1 MSMMSGG
8 AVYIPSLDAK
18 DLYMSMHYLHGDVRT
33 GYNIRT
39 PRGDMRFSRFI
50 NTLDYSLDLLKLR
63 EVYESV
69 YRNSRFSTQVDG
81 KEYSHRVIN
90 VTFKY
95 ALKEYNRIRN
105 GLYIKNGWRPSEID
119 LEDGV
124 DIRGGELI
132 AVQVGTSVH
141 NAVELSDICPYFY
154 TEGNTYRAKTNIRNV
169 MSIFELRQELYEN
182 GFWCDG
188 IHYVRFKRS
197 SGSSRVGKCLF
208 IDEKLYKKMDRWAQC
223 GIVVKDG
230 QQIDLAAWEAYIAL
244 TSSSIIDTVDIYP
257 ENILLVDDYES
268 VFQDDVIATRIGQ
281 GNRLV
286 SEKECVEISNS
297 IWDGQ
302 SLLDESL
309 FPAEY
314 SGKGMLLLR
323 NRFFKSACFNT
334 NIQKFFADH
343 GIVDVAQ
350 LNGKTRAR
358 SISDIRMITT
368 PSSIK
373 YLKFGTFEKWLA
385 ELEPTFGIVKYEKP
399 THFFDGQMV
408 QTHYQLL
415 NTLQMTY
422 KEMEEFLKPSIEYV
436 KLLNS
441 DPAVLRNHIGYPGND
456 EWYFSNAPLTSKN
469 DIVYK
474 LLGLN
479 ERFCDTKLY
488 ADFRYDLVKA
498 FVKGMKNG
506 HVLVDGNYSTLLGN
520 PIEMLYHS
528 IGRWDGQSI
537 IGVGQ
542 VHSKRFVDGAQLL
555 GSRSPHI
562 AAGNILLTRNVRNAL
577 VDKYFNLTNEI
588 VAVNAIGENLLQ
600 KLNGADYD
608 SDTMLLTD
616 NEILIRVAKRNY
628 GKFLVP
634 TNLVESKKS
643 KRFYTARQKSDLDFK
658 TSENL
663 IGEIVNL
670 SQELNTLIWDMLN
683 NGAAMDDVYPIYCD
697 VAKLDVMSG
706 LEIDKAKKEF
716 SIRNSEELRIL
727 KNKYNRRDKNG
738 RLVKPYFFAH
748 ITKQKGYYDPKKK
761 YYLRHNTSMDYL
773 QTILNKAIKVPTSRA
788 VQCLPLCEIL
798 DKGPYHVSHVRYYQ
812 VNRTIELIRKMK
824 ANIRKAWSEYR
835 NATDLRYSCD
845 VKNASEKNGAYD
857 VVSRKIDMEFTS
869 CVSAI
874 SGIRFNYSTMYYLVH
889 MIEEDVCKDLR
900 RNLFS
905 ILFATSHMS
914 FYKTIRKS
922 SHPVP
927 VLRPAQNDEFDVEI
941 FGKKYLK
948 WY

>member
-1 MSMMSGG
+1 MSAMSNS
-8 AVYIPSLDAK
+8 VIYIPSLDAK
-18 DLYMSMHYLHGDVRT
+18 DLYMSMHYLHGDTRT
-33 GYNIRT
+33 GYNLRT
-39 PRGDMRFSRFI
+39 PRGDMRFGKFI

-69 YRNSRFSTQVDG
+69 YRNTRFSTQVDG

-95 ALKEYNRIRN
+95 ALKEYNRIRK
-105 GLYIKNGWRPSEID
+105 GLYVKNGWRPGEID

-132 AVQVGTSVH
+132 AVQVDT
-141 NAVELSDICPYFY
+141 AVRQAVDLEKICPYFY
-154 TEGNTYRAKTNIRNV
+154 TEGNTYRAKINIRNV

-230 QQIDLAAWEAYIAL
+230 QQVDLAAWEAYIAL
-244 TSSSIIDTVDIYP
+244 TASSIIDTVDIYP

-268 VFQDDVIATRIGQ
+268 VFMDDVIATRIGPA
-281 GNRLV
+281 NRLV
-286 SEKECVEISNS
+286 SGKERVGISNS

-343 GIVDVAQ
+343 GVTDVAQ
-350 LNGKTRAR
+350 LNGKTRAHR
-358 SISDIRMITT
+358 ISDIRMITT

-373 YLKFGTFEKWLA
+373 YLKFGTFEKWLT
-385 ELEPTFGIVKYEKP
+385 ELEPTFGIVKHEKP

-422 KEMEEFLKPSIEYV
+422 REMEEFLRPSIEYV
-436 KLLNS
+436 ELLNK
-441 DPAVLRNHIGYPGND
+441 DPAVLRHHIGYPDND
-456 EWYFSNAPLTSKN
+456 EWYFSNAPLASKN

-488 ADFRYDLVKA
+488 ADFKYDLVKA
-498 FVKGMKNG
+498 FVKGMKSG

-528 IGRWDGQSI
+528 IGRWDGKSM

-542 VHSKRFVDGAQLL
+542 VHSRRFADGAQLL

-608 SDTMLLTD
+608 SDTLLLTD

-634 TNLVESKKS
+634 TNLVESKKA
-643 KRFYTARQKSDLDFK
+643 KRFYTAGQKSDLDFK

-683 NGAAMDDVYPIYCD
+683 NGAAMEDVYPIYCD

-716 SIRNSEELRIL
+716 SISNSAELRIL
-727 KNKYNRRDKNG
+727 KNKYSRRDKKG

-761 YYLRHNTSMDYL
+761 HYMRHNTSMDYL
-773 QTILNKAIKVPTSRA
+773 QTILNKAIKIPTGRA
-788 VQCLPLCEIL
+788 AQFLPLCEIL

-824 ANIRKAWSEYR
+824 ANIRKVWSEYR
-835 NATDLRYSCD
+835 SSTDLRYSCD
-845 VKNASEKNGAYD
+845 VKNAAEKNGAYD
-857 VVSRKIDMEFTS
+857 VASRKIDAEFTA

-889 MIEEDVCKDLR
+889 MIEEDVCRDLR

>member
-1 MSMMSGG
+1 MSAMSNS
-8 AVYIPSLDAK
+8 VIYIPSLDAK
-18 DLYMSMHYLHGDVRT
+18 DLYMSMHYLHGDTRT
-33 GYNIRT
+33 GYNLRT
-39 PRGDMRFSRFI
+39 PRGDMRFGKFI

-69 YRNSRFSTQVDG
+69 YRNTRFSTQVDG

-95 ALKEYNRIRN
+95 ALKEYNRIRK
-105 GLYIKNGWRPSEID
+105 GLYVKNGWRPGEID

-132 AVQVGTSVH
+132 AVQVDTAVQQ
-141 NAVELSDICPYFY
+141 AVELDEICPYFY
-154 TEGNTYRAKTNIRNV
+154 AEGNTYRAKTNIRNV

-244 TSSSIIDTVDIYP
+244 TASSIIDTVDIYP

-268 VFQDDVIATRIGQ
+268 VFMDDVIATRIGPA
-281 GNRLV
+281 NRLV
-286 SEKECVEISNS
+286 SGKERVEISNS

-302 SLLDESL
+302 SLLDKSL

-314 SGKGMLLLR
+314 SEKGMLLLR

-334 NIQKFFADH
+334 NIQKFFSDH

-350 LNGKTRAR
+350 LNGKTRAHR
-358 SISDIRMITT
+358 ISDIRMITT

-385 ELEPTFGIVKYEKP
+385 ELEPTFGIVKHEKP

-415 NTLQMTY
+415 NTLQMTH
-422 KEMEEFLKPSIEYV
+422 KEMEEFLRPSIEYV
-436 KLLNS
+436 ELLNK
-441 DPAVLRNHIGYPGND
+441 DPAVLRHHIGYPDND

-506 HVLVDGNYSTLLGN
+506 HVLVDGNYSTLIGN

-528 IGRWDGQSI
+528 IGQWDGKSM

-542 VHSKRFVDGAQLL
+542 VHSRRFADGAQLL

-562 AAGNILLTRNVRNAL
+562 AAGNILLTKNVRNAL

-706 LEIDKAKKEF
+706 LEI
-716 SIRNSEELRIL
+716 
-727 KNKYNRRDKNG
+727 KYSLD
-738 RLVKPYFFAH
+738 A
-748 ITKQKGYYDPKKK
+748 QKC
-761 YYLRHNTSMDYL
+761 
-773 QTILNKAIKVPTSRA
+773 A
-788 VQCLPLCEIL
+788 
-798 DKGPYHVSHVRYYQ
+798 
-812 VNRTIELIRKMK
+812 
-824 ANIRKAWSEYR
+824 
-835 NATDLRYSCD
+835 
-845 VKNASEKNGAYD
+845 
-857 VVSRKIDMEFTS
+857 
-869 CVSAI
+869 
-874 SGIRFNYSTMYYLVH
+874 
-889 MIEEDVCKDLR
+889 
-900 RNLFS
+900 
-905 ILFATSHMS
+905 
-914 FYKTIRKS
+914 
-922 SHPVP
+922 
-927 VLRPAQNDEFDVEI
+927 
-941 FGKKYLK
+941 
-948 WY
+948 